1 MQPQQYSVR
10 HIVTACC
17 PPCNSSPFSTPQ
29 HHTLDLNFRLEQ
41 QLMEVKQLAAE
52 QLAAAEAQVQDDQ
65 QVSPWGQ
72 KSGFHA
78 ASMMLDTRGRYQV
91 VLHDGCVCVCV
102 SAH

>member
-1 MQPQQYSVR
+1 MLVVDLATWQPVQQSTVFMQPLQYLWYSVR

-17 PPCNSSPFSTPQ
+17 PPCNSSPFSAPQ
-29 HHTLDLNFRLEQ
+29 HHTLDLNSRLEQ

-78 ASMMLDTRGRYQV
+78 
-91 VLHDGCVCVCV
+91 
-102 SAH
+102 